1 MEEQKA
7 RTVRDLEPAPYN
19 PRRITDEKLAALGR
33 SMARFGDLSGIVFN
47 RRTGRVVGGHQRLKH
62 LPPDA
67 AVTITERLDRPNK
80 QGTVALGY
88 VDWQG
93 ERWTYREV
101 DWSEED
107 EKAANIAAN
116 KHGGEWDIPKL
127 EDLLAELDAGGYDLG
142 LLGFDEQELQRLL
155 PTLHDGSDDEGG
167 PALGDVVYQVVVTC
181 KDEVQQ
187 AELCAELEQRGYE
200 CRLLTL

>member
-1 MEEQKA
+1 MA
-7 RTVRDLEPAPYN
+7 PTTVRDLTPAPYN

-67 AVTITERLDRPNK
+67 VVTITERLGRANE

-88 VDWQG
+88 VDWHG
-93 ERWTYREV
+93 ERWSYREV
-101 DWSEED
+101 DWAEED

-116 KHGGEWDIPKL
+116 KHGGEWDMPQL
-127 EDLLAELDAGGYDLG
+127 ADLIAELDAGGYAIE

-155 PTLHDGSDDEGG
+155 SSIPDGSEDGAA

-181 KDEVQQ
+181 RDEVQQ
-187 AELCAELEQRGYE
+187 AELCAELEEKGYE